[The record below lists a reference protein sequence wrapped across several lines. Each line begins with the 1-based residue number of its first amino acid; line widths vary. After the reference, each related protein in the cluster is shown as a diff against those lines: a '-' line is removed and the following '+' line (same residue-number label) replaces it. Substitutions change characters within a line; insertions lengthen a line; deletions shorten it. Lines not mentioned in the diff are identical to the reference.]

1 MSKLDVNIYLLLS
14 QTLTPLLL
22 EIVKLT
28 THNNLSFALKEGNFF
43 PKKVFTSASHAES
56 SFVGASD
63 VSHSICCNYCYYS
76 GVPDQR
82 PDTRCVTKDI

>member
-1 MSKLDVNIYLLLS
+1 MLTISYSQKLLRHVVRIHKTNYTYHSVNSHLQRL
-14 QTLTPLLL
+14 
-22 EIVKLT
+22 
-28 THNNLSFALKEGNFF
+28 FF
-43 PKKVFTSASHAES
+43 LQGFTFASHAES

-76 GVPDQR
+76 GMPDQR